1 MDDRGAGHVILIRRD
16 DSLALDMSPSVV
28 ERLHVLWWED
38 PHSAS
43 TAPPPAQR
51 AGAVK
56 QVDDV
61 AAAKVE
67 VGLLCGHIVAEGVS
81 QASSLQGGRD
91 ADRGEK
97 ERCQAEQGGVECHRG
112 VTRCALPRLQL
123 QTGERKS
130 GRGNG
135 GGPRGGTP
143 GSSFCKGW
151 GTGYMQAGAAGGGT
165 AEGL

>member
-16 DSLALDMSPSVV
+16 RDHSLPLDMSPSVV
-28 ERLHVLWWED
+28 ERLHVLWWKD

-67 VGLLCGHIVAEGVS
+67 VGLLCGHIVAQGVS
-81 QASSLQGGRD
+81 QAGPLQGGRD

-97 ERCQAEQGGVECHRG
+97 EGCQ
-112 VTRCALPRLQL
+112 
-123 QTGERKS
+123 
-130 GRGNG
+130 
-135 GGPRGGTP
+135 
-143 GSSFCKGW
+143 
-151 GTGYMQAGAAGGGT
+151 
-165 AEGL
+165 